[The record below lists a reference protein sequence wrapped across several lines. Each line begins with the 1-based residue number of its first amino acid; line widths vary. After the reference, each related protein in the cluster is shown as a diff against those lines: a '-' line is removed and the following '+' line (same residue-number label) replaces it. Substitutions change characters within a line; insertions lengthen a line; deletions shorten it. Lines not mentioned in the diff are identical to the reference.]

1 MIQIRSLVLFRKT
14 HSFIRRMT
22 MMGSTISRWNQNR
35 RQVQEITSY
44 TCMLNLSMIK
54 KRVRLKMFFK
64 AIPKISMMFL
74 PMLFKLLNP
83 SMTLIHSGSR
93 FVRMRLTTL
102 IQAWMVSY
110 LLMLVVTKEAV
121 QQSKDLRVSRSKWWS
136 KWRSCRLYHILLIL
150 LRKIKSGS

>member
-44 TCMLNLSMIK
+44 TCMLNLWMIK

-74 PMLFKLLNP
+74 PMLFKLFNP

-110 LLMLVVTKEAV
+110 PPMPVAAV

-136 KWRSCRLYHILLIL
+136 KWKSCRLCHILLIL